1 MTKSRG
7 LPQGQHRQKAAQ
19 DAFAVSAAPTQ
30 MKQDVAGIDVGSEY
44 HYVAVPEG
52 RDPEPVR
59 RFGSFTADLH
69 RMVKWLLDCGI
80 HSVVMQATGV
90 YWFGLYQVL
99 EDHGLQVAVSNA
111 RYTKMLPGR
120 KTDVAECQWL
130 QQLESFGLLTRSFRP
145 TEEFRVL
152 RSYLRQRENLVA
164 DIGICIQRI
173 QKVLTEMNL
182 QLCHVLSDIN
192 GKSGMAILRAIV
204 AGERDAYRLAD
215 LCDSRI
221 QAKRKQVAES
231 LEGTW
236 RTELLFILKQ
246 QLEIHDALAAQ
257 VRQCDS
263 QIESHLQTI
272 QQKVDSTVTPLP
284 APRRPSKPPQRK
296 HIPQYALRKYLY
308 QITGVDLTQI
318 DGIGEQTALTVVS
331 EVGSDMS
338 KWKTEKN
345 FASWL
350 GLSPTNE
357 KTGGKIIRRGTKKV
371 VNRAATAL
379 RLAAQTLR
387 TSQSLLGAK
396 YRRLR
401 GRMDAAKAIT
411 AMAHN
416 LATLIYRMLK
426 FGHNYTDKGMEFYE
440 QRYRE
445 RQLQY
450 LKKQAARQGFQLTP
464 IQGVPA

>member
-1 MTKSRG
+1 
-7 LPQGQHRQKAAQ
+7 
-19 DAFAVSAAPTQ
+19 
-30 MKQDVAGIDVGSEY
+30 
-44 HYVAVPEG
+44 
-52 RDPEPVR
+52 
-59 RFGSFTADLH
+59 
-69 RMVKWLLDCGI
+69 MVKWLLDCGI
-80 HSVVMQATGV
+80 KSVVMQATGV

-99 EDHGLQVAVSNA
+99 EDHGLAVTVTNA

-120 KTDVAECQWL
+120 KSDVAECQWL

-152 RSYLRQRENLVA
+152 RSYLRQRENIVA
-164 DIGICIQRI
+164 DIGTCIQRI

-182 QLCHVLSDIN
+182 QICNVLSDIN

-204 AGERDAYRLAD
+204 KGERDPYRLAD
-215 LCDSRI
+215 LCDARI

-231 LEGTW
+231 LDGTW
-236 RTELLFILKQ
+236 RSELLFILKQ
-246 QLEIHDALAAQ
+246 QLEIHDALADQ
-257 VRQCDS
+257 VKKCDRE
-263 QIESHLQTI
+263 IETHLQLI
-272 QQKVDSTVTPLP
+272 NHKVDAAVTPMP
-284 APRRPSKPPQRK
+284 APRRPGKLPNRK
-296 HIPQYALRKYLY
+296 HIPQYDLRKYLY

-331 EVGSDMS
+331 EVGVDMS
-338 KWKTEKN
+338 KWKTEKH

-357 KTGGKIIRRGTKKV
+357 KTGGKVIKRGTKKV
-371 VNRAATAL
+371 VNRASTAL

-387 TSQSLLGAK
+387 TSKSFLGAK

-411 AMAHN
+411 ALAHN

-426 FGHNYTDKGMEFYE
+426 FGHNYTDKGVEFYE
-440 QRYRE
+440 QRYQE

-450 LKKQAARQGFQLTP
+450 LKKLAARQGFQLTP
-464 IQGVPA
+464 TQGVVA

>member
-1 MTKSRG
+1 MAKAERARQAKRSPKGGKAVGAMRAG
-7 LPQGQHRQKAAQ
+7 L
-19 DAFAVSAAPTQ
+19 TQ
-30 MKQDVAGIDVGSEY
+30 IKQDVAGIDVGSEH

-59 RFGSFTADLH
+59 KFGSFTADLY
-69 RMVKWLLDCGI
+69 RMVRWLLDCGI
-80 HSVVMQATGV
+80 QSVVMQATGV

-99 EDHGLQVAVSNA
+99 EDHGLAVTVTNA

-120 KTDVAECQWL
+120 KSDVAECQWL
-130 QQLESFGLLTRSFRP
+130 QQLESFGLLTQSFRP
-145 TEEFRVL
+145 TEEIRVL
-152 RSYLRQRENLVA
+152 RTYKRQRENLVA
-164 DIGICIQRI
+164 DIGTCIQRM
-173 QKVLTEMNL
+173 QKALTEMNL
-182 QLCHVLSDIN
+182 QLCHVLSDLN

-204 AGERDAYRLAD
+204 QGERDAYQLAD

-221 QAKRKQVAES
+221 QATRQQVAES
-231 LEGTW
+231 LDGTW
-236 RTELLFILKQ
+236 RNELLFILQQ
-246 QLEIHDALAAQ
+246 QLDLYDAYTGQ
-257 VRQCDS
+257 VSQCDQ
-263 QIESHLQTI
+263 QIEAHLQTI
-272 QQKVDSTVTPLP
+272 DEKIDAAVTPMP
-284 APRRPSKPPQRK
+284 APRRPNKPAKRK
-296 HIPQYALRKYLY
+296 HIPQYDLRRYLY
-308 QITGVDLTQI
+308 QIAGVDLTQI
-318 DGIGEQTALTVVS
+318 DGIGEQTALTVLS
-331 EVGSDMS
+331 EVGVDMS

-357 KTGGKIIRRGTKKV
+357 KTGGKVIKRGTKKV

-379 RLAAQTLR
+379 RLAALTLR
-387 TSQSLLGAK
+387 TSKSFLGAK

-411 AMAHN
+411 AMAHH
-416 LATLIYRMLK
+416 LATLLYRLLK

-450 LKKQAARQGFQLTP
+450 LKKQAAIQGFQLAP
-464 IQGVPA
+464 LQGVGA

>member
-1 MTKSRG
+1 MAKSRG
-7 LPQGQHRQKAAQ
+7 LPQRQCRQKAGKA
-19 DAFAVSAAPTQ
+19 AVSAAPTAI
-30 MKQDVAGIDVGSEY
+30 KQDVAGIDVGSEF

-59 RFGSFTADLH
+59 RFGSFTADLY

-80 HSVVMQATGV
+80 KSVVMQATGV

-99 EDHGLQVAVSNA
+99 EDHGLQVTVSNA

-120 KTDVAECQWL
+120 KTDVSECQWL

-164 DIGICIQRI
+164 DIGICIQRM

-182 QLCHVLSDIN
+182 QLCPVLSDIN

-204 AGERDAYRLAD
+204 AGERDRYRLAD

-221 QAKRKQVAES
+221 QAKREQVAES
-231 LEGTW
+231 LDGTW

-246 QLEIHDALAAQ
+246 QLQMHDALAAQ
-257 VRQCDS
+257 VGQCDS

-272 QQKVDSTVTPLP
+272 QQKVDSAVTPMP
-284 APRRPSKPPQRK
+284 APRRPSKPPRRK
-296 HIPQYALRKYLY
+296 HIPQYALRQYLY

-331 EVGSDMS
+331 EVGVDMS

-357 KTGGKIIRRGTKKV
+357 KTGGKVIHRGTKKV

-387 TSQSLLGAK
+387 TSQSFLGAK

-401 GRMDAAKAIT
+401 SRMDAPKAIT

-416 LATLIYRMLK
+416 LATLLYRLLK

-440 QRYRE
+440 QKYRE
-445 RQLQY
+445 QQLQY
-450 LKKQAARQGFQLTP
+450 LKKQAARQGLQLVP
-464 IQGVPA
+464 VQGVRP

>member
-1 MTKSRG
+1 MAKRKSSH
-7 LPQGQHRQKAAQ
+7 QGQRREKTEKAV
-19 DAFAVSAAPTQ
+19 AVSAAPTQ
-30 MKQDVAGIDVGSEY
+30 IKQDVAGIDVGSEH
-44 HYVAVPEG
+44 HYVAVPDG

-59 RFGSFTADLH
+59 RFGSFTADLY

-80 HSVVMQATGV
+80 KSVVMQATGV

-99 EDHGLQVAVSNA
+99 EDHGLAVTVTNA

-130 QQLESFGLLTRSFRP
+130 QQLESFGLLTQSFRP

-152 RSYLRQRENLVA
+152 RSYMRQRENLVA
-164 DIGICIQRI
+164 DIGICIQRV

-182 QLCHVLSDIN
+182 QICNVLSDIN

-204 AGERDAYRLAD
+204 KGERDPYRLAD

-221 QAKRKQVAES
+221 QASRQQVAES

-236 RTELLFILKQ
+236 QNQLLFILKQ
-246 QLEIHDALAAQ
+246 QLEIYDALAAQ
-257 VRQCDS
+257 VSQCDR
-263 QIESHLQTI
+263 QIETHLQTI
-272 QQKVDSTVTPLP
+272 QEKVSPEVTPMP
-284 APRRPSKPPQRK
+284 AARRPSKLPNRK
-296 HIPQYALRKYLY
+296 HIPQYDLRKYLY

-331 EVGSDMS
+331 EVGVDMS
-338 KWKTEKN
+338 RWKTEKN

-350 GLSPTNE
+350 GLSPSNE
-357 KTGGKIIRRGTKKV
+357 KTGGKVIHRGTKKV

-387 TSQSLLGAK
+387 TSQSFLGAK

-401 GRMDAAKAIT
+401 GRMDAPKAIT
-411 AMAHN
+411 ALAHN

-426 FGHNYTDKGMEFYE
+426 FGHNYADKGMQFYE

-450 LKKQAARQGFQLTP
+450 LKKQAAKQGFQLTP
-464 IQGVPA
+464 AQGVVA

>member
-1 MTKSRG
+1 MAKRKSSC
-7 LPQGQHRQKAAQ
+7 QGQRREKTGKAV
-19 DAFAVSAAPTQ
+19 AVSATPTQ
-30 MKQDVAGIDVGSEY
+30 IKQDVAGIDVGSEH
-44 HYVAVPEG
+44 HYVAVPDG

-59 RFGSFTADLH
+59 RFGSFTADLY

-80 HSVVMQATGV
+80 QSVVMQATGV

-99 EDHGLQVAVSNA
+99 EDHGLAVTVTNA

-130 QQLESFGLLTRSFRP
+130 QQLESFGLLTQSFRP

-152 RSYLRQRENLVA
+152 RSYMRQRENLVA

-182 QLCHVLSDIN
+182 QICNVLSDIN
-192 GKSGMAILRAIV
+192 GKSGMAILRAIIK
-204 AGERDAYRLAD
+204 GERDPYRLAD

-221 QAKRKQVAES
+221 QAPRQQVAES

-236 RTELLFILKQ
+236 QNELLFILKQ

-257 VRQCDS
+257 VSQCDR
-263 QIESHLQTI
+263 QIEAHLQTI
-272 QQKVDSTVTPLP
+272 QQKVIPEVTPMP
-284 APRRPSKPPQRK
+284 AARRPSQRLKRK
-296 HIPQYALRKYLY
+296 HTPQYDLRKYLY

-318 DGIGEQTALTVVS
+318 DGIGEQIALTVVS
-331 EVGSDMS
+331 EVGVDMNR
-338 KWKTEKN
+338 WKTEKN

-350 GLSPTNE
+350 GLSPSNE
-357 KTGGKIIRRGTKKV
+357 KTGGKVIQRGTKKV

-379 RLAAQTLR
+379 RLAAQNLR
-387 TSQSLLGAK
+387 TSQSFLGAK
-396 YRRLR
+396 YRRFR
-401 GRMDAAKAIT
+401 GRMDAPKAIT
-411 AMAHN
+411 ALAHN
-416 LATLIYRMLK
+416 LATLIYPMLK
-426 FGHNYTDKGMEFYE
+426 FGHNYTDKGMQFYE

-450 LKKQAARQGFQLTP
+450 LKKQAAKQGFQLTP
-464 IQGVPA
+464 AQGVGA

>member
-1 MTKSRG
+1 MAKRKSSRK
-7 LPQGQHRQKAAQ
+7 GQRPEKTGKAN
-19 DAFAVSAAPTQ
+19 AVSAAPTQ
-30 MKQDVAGIDVGSEY
+30 IKQDVAGIDVGSEH
-44 HYVAVPEG
+44 HYVAVPDG

-59 RFGSFTADLH
+59 RFGSFTADLY

-80 HSVVMQATGV
+80 KSVVMQATGV

-99 EDHGLQVAVSNA
+99 EDHGLAVTVTNA
-111 RYTKMLPGR
+111 RYTKTLPGR

-130 QQLESFGLLTRSFRP
+130 QQLESFGLLTQSFRP

-152 RSYLRQRENLVA
+152 RSYMRQRENLVA

-182 QLCHVLSDIN
+182 QICNVLSDIN

-204 AGERDAYRLAD
+204 KGERDPYRLAD
-215 LCDSRI
+215 LCDTRI
-221 QAKRKQVAES
+221 RAPRQQVAES

-236 RTELLFILKQ
+236 QNELLFILKQ

-257 VRQCDS
+257 VSQCDR
-263 QIESHLQTI
+263 QIETHLQTI
-272 QQKVDSTVTPLP
+272 QQKVVPEVIPMP
-284 APRRPSKPPQRK
+284 APRRPSKLLSRK
-296 HIPQYALRKYLY
+296 HTPQYDLRKYLY

-318 DGIGEQTALTVVS
+318 DGIGEQIALTVVS
-331 EVGSDMS
+331 EVGVDLSR
-338 KWKTEKN
+338 WKTEKN

-357 KTGGKIIRRGTKKV
+357 ITGGKVIQRGTKKV

-379 RLAAQTLR
+379 RLAAQNLR
-387 TSQSLLGAK
+387 TSQSFLGAK
-396 YRRLR
+396 YRRFR

-426 FGHNYTDKGMEFYE
+426 FGHNYTDKGMQFYE

-450 LKKQAARQGFQLTP
+450 LKKQAAKQGFQLTP
-464 IQGVPA
+464 AQGVVA

>member
-1 MTKSRG
+1 MAKRKSSRK
-7 LPQGQHRQKAAQ
+7 GQRREKTGKAV
-19 DAFAVSAAPTQ
+19 AVSAAPTQ
-30 MKQDVAGIDVGSEY
+30 IKQDVAGIDVGSEH
-44 HYVAVPEG
+44 HYVAVPDG

-59 RFGSFTADLH
+59 RFGSFTADLY

-80 HSVVMQATGV
+80 KSVVMQATGV

-99 EDHGLQVAVSNA
+99 EDHGLAVTVTNA

-130 QQLESFGLLTRSFRP
+130 QQLESFGLLTQSFRP

-152 RSYLRQRENLVA
+152 RSYMRQRENLVS

-182 QLCHVLSDIN
+182 QICNVLSDIS
-192 GKSGMAILRAIV
+192 GKSGMAILRAIIK
-204 AGERDAYRLAD
+204 GERDPYRLAD

-221 QAKRKQVAES
+221 QAPRQQVAES

-236 RTELLFILKQ
+236 QNELLFILKQ
-246 QLEIHDALAAQ
+246 QLETHEALAAQ
-257 VRQCDS
+257 VSQCDR
-263 QIESHLQTI
+263 QIETHLQTI
-272 QQKVDSTVTPLP
+272 QQKVIPEVTPMP
-284 APRRPSKPPQRK
+284 AARRPSKLLNRK
-296 HIPQYALRKYLY
+296 HTPQYDLRKYLY

-318 DGIGEQTALTVVS
+318 DGIGEQIALTVVA
-331 EVGSDMS
+331 EVGVDMS
-338 KWKTEKN
+338 RWKTEKN

-350 GLSPTNE
+350 GLSPSNE
-357 KTGGKIIRRGTKKV
+357 KTGGKVIQRGTKKV
-371 VNRAATAL
+371 VNRATTAL
-379 RLAAQTLR
+379 RLAAQNLR
-387 TSQSLLGAK
+387 TSQSFLGAK

-401 GRMDAAKAIT
+401 GRMDAPKAIT
-411 AMAHN
+411 ALAHN

-426 FGHNYTDKGMEFYE
+426 FGHNYTDKGMQFYE

-450 LKKQAARQGFQLTP
+450 LKKQAAKQGFQLTP
-464 IQGVPA
+464 AKGVVG